1 MHFAVIIDSNS
12 FAARAGASSSKQG
25 ALSFMDHVFHDSE
38 FLSAREK
45 ALVLKAWVRFLKNG
59 LRFEDFSDRL
69 YKHLTLHCSFIAHYS
84 RAGFYAEYFERGE
97 DIARFLSQF
106 DDREECR
113 SVEYGGSWWFHG
125 EYADINE
132 AMIAEGVK
140 YVPALMERANASQRD
155 ADIAEAERLLAKHG
169 VQP

>member
-1 MHFAVIIDSNS
+1 
-12 FAARAGASSSKQG
+12 
-25 ALSFMDHVFHDSE
+25 MDHVFHDSE
-38 FLSAREK
+38 FMSARDK
-45 ALVLKAWVRFLKNG
+45 TLVLKAWLRLLKNG

-84 RAGFYAEYFERGE
+84 RAGFYAEYFDRG
-97 DIARFLSQF
+97 
-106 DDREECR
+106 ECR

-132 AMIAEGVK
+132 AMIAEGTK
-140 YVPALMERANASQRD
+140 YIPALMERTNASQRD

-169 VQP
+169 VEP